1 MTGQRKPPILGRL
14 AVFHGPLT
22 RAKIP
27 QNLTDNRSWH
37 YWTKDLP
44 SKHPTPPSPTL
55 IHHASYHI
63 THSSIPQ
70 KIQTF
75 SSDSKPDVFIDD
87 NEETLTIIPP
97 LPDFDKPPYAKPIG
111 PVFQE
116 PEWTD
121 LANRLHDK
129 NVQLLTACVSIAT
142 ILNLPITTLRPTHL
156 HRNVIELGETVV
168 REITRSSWYISYKLL
183 TINYTWEELLEEG
196 FILETIKR
204 NVRMSQPIEH
214 MENACEILLSLGFTD
229 DWLYEWGCYE
239 M

>member
-1 MTGQRKPPILGRL
+1 MDDGAKKTSHSRTSSGLSWTSNSGKDTTKPHQQPLMTLL
-14 AVFHGPLT
+14 
-22 RAKIP
+22 
-27 QNLTDNRSWH
+27 DNR
-37 YWTKDLP
+37 P
-44 SKHPTPPSPTL
+44 PQQHPTPPSPTL

-63 THSSIPQ
+63 THPSIPQ

-116 PEWTD
+116 PEWTA
-121 LANRLHDK
+121 LANHLHDK

-156 HRNVIELGETVV
+156 HRNVIELGETVI
-168 REITRSSWYISYKLL
+168 RQITRS
-183 TINYTWEELLEEG
+183 
-196 FILETIKR
+196 
-204 NVRMSQPIEH
+204 
-214 MENACEILLSLGFTD
+214 
-229 DWLYEWGCYE
+229 
-239 M
+239 